1 MIHYLYHTCIGRFIL
16 KCLTWPPLSQAA
28 GRFLDSAISRHLI
41 GPFIRMNDLNMT
53 DVLEEEW
60 PSFNA
65 FFVRHLKPGSR
76 PVDMD
81 PEAFIAPCDG
91 LLSVYPLEENGVFE
105 VKDSLYTTEEL
116 LQNRRLAR
124 EFKGG
129 CCLIFRLTPS
139 HYHRYC
145 YPDSGRKTRNVFIPG
160 VLHTVQPVAVETVP
174 VFHQNCREFTLLR
187 TDHFGPMI
195 FMEVG
200 AMLVGRICNY
210 DSEAGEIRRGDE
222 KGRFEFGGSTIILLL
237 KNGVALREDIL
248 EASRNGQ
255 EYPVK
260 LGERLNV

>member
-1 MIHYLYHTCIGRFIL
+1 MIHALYHTHIGRFIL
-16 KCLTWPPLSQAA
+16 KCLTWPPISQAA
-28 GRFLDSAISRHLI
+28 GRFLDSGIYRHLI
-41 GPFIRMNDLNMT
+41 QPFIQMNSLDMT

-65 FFVRHLKPGSR
+65 FFVRHLKTGSR

-91 LLSVYPLEENGVFE
+91 LLSVYSLEQDGLFE
-105 VKDSLYTTEEL
+105 VKDSLYTVEEL
-116 LQNRRLAR
+116 LQNRRLAE

-129 CCLIFRLTPS
+129 SCLIFRLTPS

-160 VLHTVQPVAVETVP
+160 VLHTVQPVAVEAVP

-210 DSEAGEIRRGDE
+210 DSEAGKITRGRE

-237 KNGVALREDIL
+237 KKEISLRTEIL
-248 EASRNGQ
+248 EASASGE

-260 LGERLNV
+260 MGERLN